1 VFAEVLAGF
10 RGIPIEAGR
19 RHVLVYG
26 HRMYGAR
33 DYLASA

>member
-1 VFAEVLAGF
+1 VLAEVLAAFGW
-10 RGIPIEAGR
+10 IPIEAGR